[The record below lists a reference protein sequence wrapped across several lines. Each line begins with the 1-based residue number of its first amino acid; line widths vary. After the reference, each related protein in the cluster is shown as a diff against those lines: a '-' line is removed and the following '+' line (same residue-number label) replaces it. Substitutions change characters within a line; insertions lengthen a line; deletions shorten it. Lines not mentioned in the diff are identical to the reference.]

1 MRSVKQASVND
12 LDQLVPLF
20 DGYRQFYQ
28 QNSDPEGARMF
39 LQDRMQRNE
48 SVIFI
53 SMEHGEATS
62 FTQLYP
68 IFSSVSL
75 KRAWLLND
83 LFVRPDARKG
93 GAGSLLL
100 ERAKDWGRETGARW
114 LLLSTGCENF
124 TAQSLYEKNGWK
136 KVSDIYYEFVL

>member
-1 MRSVKQASVND
+1 
-12 LDQLVPLF
+12 
-20 DGYRQFYQ
+20 
-28 QNSDPEGARMF
+28 

-53 SMEHGEATS
+53 SMEHGEATG

-75 KRAWLLND
+75 ERAWLLND
-83 LFVRPDARKG
+83 LFVRPDARKS